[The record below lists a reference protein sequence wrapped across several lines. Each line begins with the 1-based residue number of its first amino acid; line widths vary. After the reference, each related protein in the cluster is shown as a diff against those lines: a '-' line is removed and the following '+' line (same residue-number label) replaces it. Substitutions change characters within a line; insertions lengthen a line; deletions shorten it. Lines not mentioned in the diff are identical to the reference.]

1 MSEHQP
7 LLEIVSDAATAAS
20 RAAALV
26 IERIASGRAPVL
38 GLATGVT
45 MVPFYAD
52 LVVAFRAGTT
62 SSRGVSSFNLD
73 EYVGVAPSSPASF
86 HAYMRRHLLDHVEL
100 DPAHAH
106 VPDGMAVDL
115 AAEAEHY
122 EAQIVSA
129 GGIDLQLL
137 GIGSN
142 GHIGFNEPA
151 SDFGSRTRVVELS
164 EETRRANADAFAGGT
179 VPERALTMGIGTI
192 LEAREILLL
201 ATGEEKAVAIAAAL
215 SGPLSPDCPASA
227 LRLHPRVRIICDEA
241 AASRLDGPKADIR
254 RHA

>member
-7 LLEIVSDAATAAS
+7 LLEIVGDAATAAS
-20 RAAALV
+20 RAAAIV

-38 GLATGVT
+38 GLATGGT

-52 LVVAFRAGTT
+52 LVVAFRAGTI
-62 SSRGVSSFNLD
+62 SFRGATSFNLD
-73 EYVGVAPSSPASF
+73 EYVGIAPSSPARF
-86 HAYMRRHLLDHVEL
+86 HAYMCRHLLAHVDL
-100 DPAHAH
+100 DPARAH
-106 VPDGMAVDL
+106 IPNGMAADL
-115 AAEAEHY
+115 DAEASRY
-122 EAQIVSA
+122 EMAIARA
-129 GGIDLQLL
+129 GGIDLQVL

-142 GHIGFNEPA
+142 GHIGFNEPG
-151 SDFGSRTRVVELS
+151 SDFGSRTRVAELS
-164 EETRRANADAFAGGT
+164 EETRRANAESFADGA

-227 LRLHPRVRIICDEA
+227 LRLHSRVRIICDDA
-241 AASRLDGPKADIR
+241 AAARLDRPQDGIR
-254 RHA
+254 RLA